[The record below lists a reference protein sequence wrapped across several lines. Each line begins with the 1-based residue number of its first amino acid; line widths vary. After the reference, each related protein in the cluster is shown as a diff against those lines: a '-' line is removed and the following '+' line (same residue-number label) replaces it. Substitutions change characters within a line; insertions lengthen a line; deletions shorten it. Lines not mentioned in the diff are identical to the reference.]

1 MRDFELDFHLVKIDI
16 FLLCYCWLNVLS
28 YQARE
33 PGELFDRSY
42 DPWNSVLDIHIC
54 GHCMG
59 LTEWDKSASNS
70 MCRLVPV
77 LKVCWYVSFPVPR
90 VGKCWLMV
98 CWYQL
103 HSDAGEVA

>member
-42 DPWNSVLDIHIC
+42 DPWN
-54 GHCMG
+54 
-59 LTEWDKSASNS
+59 
-70 MCRLVPV
+70 
-77 LKVCWYVSFPVPR
+77 
-90 VGKCWLMV
+90 
-98 CWYQL
+98 
-103 HSDAGEVA
+103 